1 MIKKKKEL
9 TILPINDIDEYLD
22 HLWYELGD
30 IRKIK
35 YTNELTQTQWDDKEA
50 MPELVVELARNP
62 DYLHFVVRYILGID
76 LLPFQVA
83 ILQQMWTH
91 PLVLFISTRGGGKSW
106 LLSVYLI
113 LRCLLHQGC
122 KFAVVG
128 AALRQSLVLFQYV
141 TQIWENAPI
150 LRDICGGKQGVP
162 KRELHAATW
171 KCGLSTAMFLPMGTG
186 DKIRGLRA
194 CVGPNTLIETN
205 RGLVRIKDAHMYMDE
220 GLKVLTH
227 NGNWIAPSHWVKTK
241 PIDAYEVKMLGG
253 YSIIC
258 SDIHKFYT
266 RSGWKG
272 VLELT
277 TDDEILFKHDY
288 KFSEEYIEIDGL
300 KLDESLGW
308 LLGISLA
315 EGNCKSKHGI
325 GISMTDFECL
335 DRIEN
340 GWKAVKPDISIS
352 RYEKDGYTDKRGWAC
367 KPTQTVQF
375 NDTKFRAILSKF
387 GLSYTKAREKTI
399 PWSILQS
406 PKPVIIAFLAGLFEG
421 DGTMHHYKDKSRLNN
436 LAAAY
441 YSGSGQLCQEVQV
454 LLHKFGIFGQYATRE
469 SRISDKLQ
477 YFVRFAGSNAPK
489 LYELL
494 RINKWSK
501 WYDQAYKSER
511 WIANREYLIVR
522 SATKLP
528 DKMSLYDFSVPEDES
543 FVGNCL
549 ANHNTYIVGDEI
561 ASISPEIFE
570 TVVRGF
576 AAVKSD
582 GLHGNVVKAYKQRAM
597 EDLGLSTSQEIKND
611 QDAHV
616 PTMLAS
622 NQIIMAG
629 TANFQF
635 NHVYKYYRYY
645 KAMILSGGS
654 KKKLKDEFPDMPIP
668 DEIRP
673 QDYSVIRLPYTAL
686 PPDMMDSTIMNQG
699 KATMDPAIFGME
711 YQATFPSDSEGFY
724 LASQI
729 KAATAPVQSNSGPI
743 AFGAKLC
750 GDKQGFYTMGIDP
763 ASENDNFAVH
773 IIEINSNY
781 NGSVYQWSTNR
792 KTFEELQRLGAI
804 DQDIKD
810 YNTFVMWHIRS
821 LLKRFNVSLIACDAG
836 GGGLALRELFKDPDK
851 TPKDELPILDMDD
864 ENTERMQG
872 QRILKMVEFSN
883 YQWRREAHYGL
894 KKDIMDK
901 RLVFP
906 QYDLAAIEAANANDR
921 GGTSFDTVED
931 CYLELEQCKSET
943 MMIRHTMTGTGQ
955 EKWDVPRMLGVD
967 SEEMR
972 KRLKKDR
979 FTSLLL
985 ANWAARLVTSPTIG
999 EPRND
1004 EGVLAQATPKNY
1016 AAYAPCVEIYN
1027 PSTNLS
1033 RKIFY

>member
-1 MIKKKKEL
+1 MTKKKSGEV

-30 IRKIK
+30 IRNVK
-35 YTNELTQTQWDDKEA
+35 YTNELTQVKWDDKEA
-50 MPELVVELARNP
+50 MPELVVELARDP

-83 ILQQMWTH
+83 ILQQLWTH
-91 PLVLFISTRGGGKSW
+91 PLPLFIASRGASKSF
-106 LLSVYLI
+106 LLSIYLI

-150 LRDICGGKQGVP
+150 LRDICGGSKNIP

-194 CVGPNTLIETN
+194 N
-205 RGLVRIKDAHMYMDE
+205 Y
-220 GLKVLTH
+220 
-227 NGNWIAPSHWVKTK
+227 
-241 PIDAYEVKMLGG
+241 
-253 YSIIC
+253 
-258 SDIHKFYT
+258 
-266 RSGWKG
+266 
-272 VLELT
+272 
-277 TDDEILFKHDY
+277 IL
-288 KFSEEYIEIDGL
+288 
-300 KLDESLGW
+300 
-308 LLGISLA
+308 A
-315 EGNCKSKHGI
+315 
-325 GISMTDFECL
+325 
-335 DRIEN
+335 
-340 GWKAVKPDISIS
+340 
-352 RYEKDGYTDKRGWAC
+352 
-367 KPTQTVQF
+367 
-375 NDTKFRAILSKF
+375 
-387 GLSYTKAREKTI
+387 
-399 PWSILQS
+399 
-406 PKPVIIAFLAGLFEG
+406 
-421 DGTMHHYKDKSRLNN
+421 
-436 LAAAY
+436 
-441 YSGSGQLCQEVQV
+441 
-454 LLHKFGIFGQYATRE
+454 
-469 SRISDKLQ
+469 
-477 YFVRFAGSNAPK
+477 
-489 LYELL
+489 
-494 RINKWSK
+494 
-501 WYDQAYKSER
+501 
-511 WIANREYLIVR
+511 
-522 SATKLP
+522 
-528 DKMSLYDFSVPEDES
+528 
-543 FVGNCL
+543 
-549 ANHNTYIVGDEI
+549 DEI

-582 GLHGNVVKAYKQRAM
+582 GLHGHVVKAYKSKAM
-597 EDLGLSTSQEIKND
+597 KEMGLIDDISDEDLSEREST
-611 QDAHV
+611 

-629 TANFQF
+629 TAHFQF
-635 NHVYKYYRYY
+635 NHTYKYYKYY
-645 KAMILSGGS
+645 KAVIMSGGS
-654 KKKLKDEFPDMPIP
+654 KKKIKDEFPDITVP
-668 DEIRP
+668 DVIRP
-673 QDYSVIRLPYTAL
+673 QDYCLIRLPYAAL
-686 PPDMMDSTIMNQG
+686 PAGMMDETILNQG
-699 KATMDPAIFGME
+699 KATMDPAIFNME
-711 YQATFPSDSEGFY
+711 YNGCFPADSEGFY

-729 KAATAPVQSNSGPI
+729 RAATAPIQSSQGTI
-743 AFGAKLC
+743 AFGAKLY
-750 GDKQGFYTMGIDP
+750 GDKQGIYTMGIDP

-773 IIEINSNY
+773 IIEINDNY

-804 DQDIKD
+804 DPDIKD

-851 TPKDELPILDMDD
+851 IPKDELPILDMDD

-901 RLVFP
+901 KLVFP
-906 QYDLAAIEAANANDR
+906 QYDLAAIEAANASDR

-943 MMIRHTMTGTGQ
+943 MMIRHTSTATGQ
-955 EKWDVPRMLGVD
+955 EKWDVPRMLGID

-985 ANWAARLVTSPTIG
+985 ANWAARLVIAPVIG

-1004 EGVLAQATPKNY
+1004 EGVLAQAAPKNY
-1016 AAYAPCVEIYN
+1016 ASYAPCVVTYN